1 VKRKPAS
8 KTGWHHRCSVPSLR
22 VLVRVGLWQ
31 WIVRHQIR
39 HGDCVAAIQASSG
52 IGRTKHGRH
61 GRDQQGC
68 AGHHI
73 RNHFLFPSA
82 GALSLTMPVIWVR
95 KKDGKEGAKSVC
107 LCCYYWITGL
117 S

>member
-31 WIVRHQIR
+31 RIVRHPIR

-52 IGRTKHGRH
+52 IGRTKHARMVEIS
-61 GRDQQGC
+61 RAAQGTTY
-68 AGHHI
+68 AI
-73 RNHFLFPSA
+73 ISYFLAP
-82 GALSLTMPVIWVR
+82 G
-95 KKDGKEGAKSVC
+95 
-107 LCCYYWITGL
+107 LCR
-117 S
+117 